1 MVVASIISPKNSH
14 NTPQKEVIPLE
25 KKMLIN
31 GMMCNHCKMTVEKAL
46 KAVPGVADA
55 QVDLDAKTA
64 TIALN
69 GDVSDEALMA
79 AVKAKDFT
87 PVKML

>member
-1 MVVASIISPKNSH
+1 M
-14 NTPQKEVIPLE
+14 E
-25 KKMLIN
+25 KKMLVN

-46 KAVPGVADA
+46 KAVPGVTDA

-64 TIALN
+64 TITLTE
-69 GDVSDEALMA
+69 DVPDETLMA